1 MQRQLWRILLV
12 SLVGSPLAFVLAQ
25 ALNRWAISAQLV
37 SSHSF
42 MGGTLL
48 HELPFVVMLL
58 PLVVAITALGY
69 VACALLLR
77 GRIGLPA
84 HPRAVTWLVLANFL
98 LPIWLVAISLGRL
111 FAS

>member
-25 ALNRWAISAQLV
+25 ALNRWAVSSQLV
-37 SSHSF
+37 SSRSF
-42 MGGTLL
+42 LGGTLL
-48 HELPFVVMLL
+48 HELPFLIMLL
-58 PLVVAITALGY
+58 PLAAAVTALAY
-69 VACALLLR
+69 VASALLLR
-77 GRIGLPA
+77 GRLGLPE

-98 LPIWLVAISLGRL
+98 LPIWFVAISLGRF